1 MDRKYAQLQNYPKG
15 SQNDPPSTDNDKDQ
29 SQRISTRNLFQNN
42 LGRLQTLFSRYSTV
56 MNDGTLSGSED
67 LQGLLQKGDN
77 DPILPAL
84 V

>member
-1 MDRKYAQLQNYPKG
+1 MDRKYAQLQNYAKG
-15 SQNDPPSTDNDKDQ
+15 SQNNPSSSENDKDQ

-42 LGRLQTLFSRYSTV
+42 LGRLQNFFGRYSTV